1 MKHYYLTR
9 TKELVE
15 CEIINETPFKREI
28 KLLEGPDKDQVK
40 TVHPKGVSWGGMYP
54 RIFSH
59 TKEDK
64 PTPPF
69 IFRGRAIMSLD
80 CETKNLIP
88 NLELN
93 YRFQAGLAHIIDS
106 INSHENILLTG
117 PTGSGKTSQVLQLAA
132 RIGQGVVRAN
142 FNGETRLSDFLGK
155 MHVIGGE
162 TKWVDGIL
170 PIAMR
175 HGYWLLL
182 DEIDA
187 ADPSVL
193 SLLHPV
199 LEENPVLV
207 LKENDGEVI
216 KPHHNFRVFGTAN
229 SIGAM
234 QDRSGSYSGT
244 NQMNEAFLD
253 RWQVIL
259 VPNMSAKEE
268 LKVIKNKVGGLKT
281 RWAKRIVEFAQ
292 KVRDKKLE
300 GFEFSSDSFSTRR
313 VISWAKKT
321 ALLGSPIAGARLA
334 WLDKMPESE
343 QGIVVKILETHFG
356 TQKTSRRLG
365 TKKGTELGFKPT
377 VAKRGR
383 GRPKKVVPP
392 ATGTGVV

>member
-1 MKHYYLTR
+1 MKHYFLTR
-9 TKELVE
+9 KKELVE
-15 CEIINETPFKREI
+15 CELLSESPYKREI
-28 KLLEGPDKDQVK
+28 KVLEGEFKGK
-40 TVHPKGVSWGGMYP
+40 KKNVHPKGVSWGGMYP
-54 RIFSH
+54 RFFS
-59 TKEDK
+59 TDKKTK
-64 PTPPF
+64 PTDPY
-69 IFRGRAIMSLD
+69 IFNGRAIMPFD
-80 CETKNLIP
+80 CEATNLIP
-88 NLELN
+88 SIEPN
-93 YRFQAGLAHIIDS
+93 YRFQKGLANIIDS
-106 INSHENILLTG
+106 INSQENVLLTG

-132 RIGQGVVRAN
+132 RIKQGVVRAN
-142 FNGETRLSDFLGK
+142 FNGETRLSDFIGK
-155 MHVIGGE
+155 MHVIDGE

-170 PIAMR
+170 PMAMR
-175 HGYWLLL
+175 KGYWLLL
-182 DEIDA
+182 DEIDF

-216 KPHHNFRVFGTAN
+216 KPHPNFRVFGTAN

-234 QDRSGSYSGT
+234 QDRAGAFGGT

-253 RWQVIL
+253 RWQVVL
-259 VPNMSAKEE
+259 VPNMSEKEE

-313 VISWAKKT
+313 VIAWAKKT

-343 QGIVVKILETHFG
+343 QAIVLKILETHFG
-356 TQKTSRRLG
+356 TQKTGRRLG
-365 TKKGTELGFKPT
+365 TKKGADLGFAPT
-377 VAKRGR
+377 VKKGR
-383 GRPKKVVPP
+383 GRPKKQ
-392 ATGTGVV
+392 AQGTV

>member
-1 MKHYYLTR
+1 MKHYFLTR
-9 TKELVE
+9 MKELVE
-15 CEIINETPFKREI
+15 CEIVTETPYKREI
-28 KLLEGPDKDQVK
+28 KILEGADKNQK
-40 TVHPKGVSWGGMYP
+40 KNVHPKGVSWGGMYP
-54 RIFSH
+54 RIFSSPS
-59 TKEDK
+59 KAK
-64 PTPPF
+64 PSSPF
-69 IFRGRAIMSLD
+69 VFRGRAIMPLD
-80 CETKNLIP
+80 CESKNLIP
-88 NLELN
+88 SIEEN
-93 YRFQAGLAHIIDS
+93 YRFQNGLSNIIDS

-132 RIGQGVVRAN
+132 RIKQGVVRAN

-193 SLLHPV
+193 SLLNPV

-253 RWQVIL
+253 RWQVVL
-259 VPNMSAKEE
+259 VPNMSEKEE

-313 VISWAKKT
+313 VIAWAKKT
-321 ALLGSPIAGARLA
+321 ALLGSPISGAKLA

-343 QGIVVKILETHFG
+343 QSIVIKILETHFG
-356 TQKTSRRLG
+356 THKTNRRLG
-365 TKKGTELGFKPT
+365 TKKGTDLGFKPT
-377 VAKRGR
+377 VAKKGR
-383 GRPKKVVPP
+383 GRPKKVQTP
-392 ATGTGVV
+392 ATGTGTV

>member
-1 MKHYYLTR
+1 MKHYFLTR

-15 CEIINETPFKREI
+15 CELISESPFKREI
-28 KLLEGPDKDQVK
+28 KILEGEFKGNK
-40 TVHPKGVSWGGMYP
+40 KNVHPKGVSWGGMYP
-54 RIFSH
+54 RFF
-59 TKEDK
+59 TVADK
-64 PTPPF
+64 SKPENPF
-69 IFRGRAIMSLD
+69 VFNGRAIMPLN
-80 CETKNLIP
+80 CEAKNLIP
-88 NLELN
+88 NVEPN
-93 YRFQAGLAHIIDS
+93 YRFQKGLANIIDS
-106 INSHENILLTG
+106 INSQENVLLTG

-132 RIGQGVVRAN
+132 RIHQGVVRAN
-142 FNGETRLSDFLGK
+142 FNGETRLSDFIGK
-155 MHVIGGE
+155 MHVIEGQ

-170 PIAMR
+170 PMAMR
-175 HGYWLLL
+175 KGYWLLL
-182 DEIDA
+182 DEIDF

-216 KPHHNFRVFGTAN
+216 KPHPNFRVFGTAN

-234 QDRSGSYSGT
+234 QDRAGSFGGT

-253 RWQVIL
+253 RWQVVL
-259 VPNMSAKEE
+259 VPNMSEKEE

-313 VISWAKKT
+313 VIAWAKKT
-321 ALLGSPIAGARLA
+321 ALLGSPISGARLA

-343 QGIVVKILETHFG
+343 QAIVVKILETHFG
-356 TQKTSRRLG
+356 TQKSSRRLG
-365 TKKGTELGFKPT
+365 TKKGTDLGFKPT
-377 VAKRGR
+377 VAKKGR
-383 GRPKKVVPP
+383 GRPKKVKPV
-392 ATGTGVV
+392 GTV